1 DLQGATSG
9 LLQEMDLGPDEI
21 ARRKEFLELLEA
33 DVERLE
39 RLNEVAEHYA
49 DDVIEHFYK
58 HLLSFAECREFF
70 TNPGTL
76 EHVKR
81 MQKGYFLRLT
91 QGNYDQTYVQ
101 NRLGIGA
108 VHERIGL
115 PMKLYLGMYNFY
127 LRSVASRIF

>member
-1 DLQGATSG
+1 MDATNPVMSNLTSSGVTTTRQTPDRRAAQDLKGTLG

-21 ARRKEFLELLEA
+21 ARRKEFLELVAA
-33 DVERLE
+33 DVERLQ

-91 QGNYDQTYVQ
+91 QSNYDQT
-101 NRLGIGA
+101 
-108 VHERIGL
+108 
-115 PMKLYLGMYNFY
+115 
-127 LRSVASRIF
+127 